1 MTLTHTNAQGVSGPC
16 KAKLGRCP
24 FGPQFT
30 SMEEAR
36 QYNDLKR
43 KGLRTDLTETID
55 HTPTTGGI
63 SGAGRFVDVP
73 TGLWGRMRI
82 LPTPGIG
89 TRSPTVY
96 VGISRQPSSGRTQPG
111 GPCSSPMT

>member
-55 HTPTTGGI
+55 QPRAASAGQAGSWTSQPAC
-63 SGAGRFVDVP
+63 GAE
-73 TGLWGRMRI
+73 
-82 LPTPGIG
+82 
-89 TRSPTVY
+89 
-96 VGISRQPSSGRTQPG
+96 
-111 GPCSSPMT
+111 